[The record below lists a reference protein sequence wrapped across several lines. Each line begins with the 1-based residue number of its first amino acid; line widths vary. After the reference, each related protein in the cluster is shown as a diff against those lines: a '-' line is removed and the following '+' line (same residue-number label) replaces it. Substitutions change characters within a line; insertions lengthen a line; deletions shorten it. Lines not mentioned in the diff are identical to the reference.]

1 MDSYYSNKMSYGE
14 FFGSTMKWM
23 AVALGITTITSF
35 LFSFLHLELILGASY
50 FIFMIVCSIFHFYDC
65 MFYCRNRIST
75 NA

>member
-50 FIFMIVCSIFHFYDC
+50 FIFMIVCSIVE
-65 MFYCRNRIST
+65 I
-75 NA
+75 

>member
-14 FFGSTMKWM
+14 FFGSIMKWM

-50 FIFMIVCSIFHFYDC
+50 FIFMISTRHTTSYNYKGFIIFIF
-65 MFYCRNRIST
+65 FL
-75 NA
+75 